1 LLFSSGG
8 REIRAMPHPIL
19 TLGTYEARPGCE
31 EEVAGILRTHV
42 ARLRELGLV
51 ADAPHFAAARADA
64 PDRFVESFW
73 WEHRPYRASPALM
86 APVAAA
92 LAIALAAPQKAP
104 RSADVIAALQTACA
118 GEDPRACAELARRY
132 RAGDGVGRDPVKAV
146 RAAQDGCEA
155 GEPALCVEA
164 GRSILRGEG
173 VKPDAELARRLFA
186 GACTHRTQAG
196 CLDLALM
203 LQNGDGVAQD
213 AGQATALFDKACQG
227 GDAAACSLY
236 GDARYMGSGAPK
248 DARTAEAAYRRA
260 CELELYAGCTK
271 LGDLF
276 RMRHEAARAAAQYR
290 KACAADEKDA
300 CTALALEKGCSGR
313 EACLD
318 FADLCSNYLSG
329 YDVLS
334 EPALARGPCEIACAG
349 GIGEACDNLADMYQD
364 GYGVPYDLFQAAE
377 LRRRACQLGDRDACD
392 VRE

>member
-1 LLFSSGG
+1 
-8 REIRAMPHPIL
+8 M
-19 TLGTYEARPGCE
+19 
-31 EEVAGILRTHV
+31 
-42 ARLRELGLV
+42 
-51 ADAPHFAAARADA
+51 AA
-64 PDRFVESFW
+64 
-73 WEHRPYRASPALM
+73 
-86 APVAAA
+86 VAAA
-92 LAIALAAPQKAP
+92 LGIALAASQTTA
-104 RSADVIAALQTACA
+104 RSADQVAALQTACA

-132 RAGDGVGRDPVKAV
+132 RAGDGVARDLVKAV
-146 RAAQDGCEA
+146 RAARDGCEA

-164 GRSILRGEG
+164 GRAILRGEG
-173 VKPDAELARRLFA
+173 LKPDPELARRLF
-186 GACTHRTQAG
+186 GDACTHRARAG

-213 AGQATALFDKACQG
+213 PAQATSLFEQACQG
-227 GDAAACSLY
+227 GEAAACSLY

-248 DARTAEAAYRRA
+248 DARAAEAAYRRA
-260 CELELYAGCTK
+260 CELELYSGCTK

-300 CTALALEKGCSGR
+300 CTALALEKGCSSR

-318 FADLCSNYLSG
+318 FADLCSDHLSG

-334 EPALARGPCEIACAG
+334 EASLARAPCEIACAG

-364 GYGVPYDLFQAAE
+364 GYGVPYDLVQAAE

-392 VRE
+392 ARE